1 MTTAV
6 RHNKPRTPPYFRAGL
21 VGLIVLSG
29 VLALVWL
36 QFRGDLLPSTRLTM
50 MATRAGLS
58 LDPGAKVTYNG
69 VQIGRVGD
77 IEEVTQGGRPMAKFT
92 LQVDPNYVQ
101 LIPANVH
108 AEVEA
113 STAFGN
119 KYVALSS
126 PENPAPQRI
135 SSSDVIDA
143 SHVTTEFNTLFET
156 VLAIGEK
163 IDPVKL
169 NATLSATAR
178 ALDGLGDK
186 FGQSIISGNEIIDDL
201 NQRMPQI
208 HHDVRAL
215 ADLADVYADASPDL
229 WNFLQNA
236 VNTARTFNANQHNLD
251 VALLAAIGFGNTAGD
266 IFERGGP
273 YLRRG
278 IQDLVP
284 TSELLDYYS
293 PELLCMIRK
302 INQAAPKLAAAGGG
316 NGYSID
322 AHVALTGASNAY
334 VYPDNLPRTSAHGGP
349 EGRPGCWQDIT
360 RGLWPA
366 PYLVLDTG
374 ANAAPYNGLGVGT
387 PWAIDYVWGRQMGEN
402 TINP

>member
-1 MTTAV
+1 MTTPV
-6 RHNKPRTPPYFRAGL
+6 RDNKPRTPPYFPAGL
-21 VGLIVLSG
+21 VGLVVLSG

-36 QFRGDLLPSTRLTM
+36 QFRGELLPSTQLTM

-69 VQIGRVGD
+69 VQIGRVGN

-92 LQVDPNYVQ
+92 LQVDPNDVQ

-126 PENPAPQRI
+126 PENPAPQHI

-186 FGQSIISGNEIIDDL
+186 FGQSIVSGNEIIDDL

-251 VALLAAIGFGNTAGD
+251 VALLAAIGFEIG
-266 IFERGGP
+266 R
-273 YLRRG
+273 
-278 IQDLVP
+278 
-284 TSELLDYYS
+284 
-293 PELLCMIRK
+293 
-302 INQAAPKLAAAGGG
+302 
-316 NGYSID
+316 
-322 AHVALTGASNAY
+322 AHV
-334 VYPDNLPRTSAHGGP
+334 
-349 EGRPGCWQDIT
+349 
-360 RGLWPA
+360 
-366 PYLVLDTG
+366 
-374 ANAAPYNGLGVGT
+374 
-387 PWAIDYVWGRQMGEN
+387 
-402 TINP
+402 

>member
-6 RHNKPRTPPYFRAGL
+6 QENKPRTPPYYPAGL
-21 VGLIVLSG
+21 VGLVVLAA
-29 VLALVWL
+29 VLALVWQ
-36 QFRGDLLPSTRLTM
+36 QFRGELSPSTRLTM

-58 LDPGAKVTYNG
+58 LDRGAKVTYNG
-69 VQIGRVGD
+69 VQIGRVGSID
-77 IEEVTQGGRPMAKFT
+77 EVTQGGQPMAKFT
-92 LQVDPNYVQ
+92 LQVDPNSVQ
-101 LIPANVH
+101 LIPSNVH

-126 PENPAPQRI
+126 PENPVPQRI

-143 SHVTTEFNTLFET
+143 SHVTTEFNSLFQT
-156 VLAIGEK
+156 VLAISEK

-186 FGQSIISGNEIIDDL
+186 FGQSITSGNEILGDL

-208 HHDVRAL
+208 NHDVRAL

-229 WNFLQNA
+229 WKFLQNA
-236 VNTARTFNANQHNLD
+236 VTTARAFNDNQHNLD
-251 VALLAAIGFGNTAGD
+251 AALLAAIGFGNTAGD
-266 IFERGGP
+266 IFERGRP

-278 IQDLVP
+278 IHDLVP
-284 TSELLDYYS
+284 TSELLDHYS
-293 PELLCMIRK
+293 PELVCTIRK
-302 INQAAPKLAAAGGG
+302 IHDAAPKLATIGGG
-316 NGYSID
+316 DGYSIE
-322 AHVALTGASNAY
+322 AYLELAGVSNAY
-334 VYPDNLPRTSAHGGP
+334 VYPDNLPRTNAHGGP

-366 PYLVLDTG
+366 PYLVMDTG
-374 ANAAPYNGLGVGT
+374 ANSTPYNGIGIGT

>member
-1 MTTAV
+1 MTTPV
-6 RHNKPRTPPYFRAGL
+6 KENKPRTPPYYPAGL
-21 VGLIVLSG
+21 VGLV
-29 VLALVWL
+29 VLAAVLVLVWL
-36 QFRGDLLPSTRLTM
+36 QFRGDLSPSTRLTM
-50 MATRAGLS
+50 IASRAGLS
-58 LDPGAKVTYNG
+58 MDPGAKVTYNG
-69 VQIGRVGD
+69 VQIGRVGNV
-77 IEEVTQGGRPMAKFT
+77 EEVTQGSEPMARFT
-92 LQVDPNYVQ
+92 LQVDPKYVQ

-119 KYVALSS
+119 KYVALAS
-126 PENPAPQRI
+126 PENPVSQGI
-135 SSSDVIDA
+135 SSSTVIDG
-143 SHVTTEFNTLFET
+143 SHVTTEFNTLFQT
-156 VLAIGEK
+156 VLSIGEK

-169 NATLSATAR
+169 NATLTATAW

-186 FGQSIISGNEIIDDL
+186 LGQSLTNGNDILGDL

-208 HHDVRAL
+208 RHDVRPL
-215 ADLADVYADASPDL
+215 ADLADVYADTSPDL

-236 VNTARTFNANQHNLD
+236 VTTAHTFNDNQRNLD
-251 VALLAAIGFGNTAGD
+251 AALLAAIGFGNTAGD
-266 IFERGGP
+266 IFERAGP

-293 PELLCMIRK
+293 PELVCTLRK
-302 INQAAPKLAAAGGG
+302 LHDAAPKLATIGGG
-316 NGYSID
+316 DGYGIEGY
-322 AHVALTGASNAY
+322 VELGGVSNAY
-334 VYPDNLPRTSAHGGP
+334 VYPDNLPRTNARGGP

-366 PYLVLDTG
+366 PFLVMDTG
-374 ANAAPYNGLGVGT
+374 ANSTPYNGLGIGT

>member
-1 MTTAV
+1 MTKAAKE
-6 RHNKPRTPPYFRAGL
+6 NKPRTPPYYTAGLAGL
-21 VGLIVLSG
+21 VVLTA
-29 VLALVWL
+29 VLVLVWL
-36 QFRGDLLPSTRLTM
+36 EFRGDLSPSTQLTM
-50 MATRAGLS
+50 MAGRAGLS
-58 LDPGAKVTYNG
+58 MDSGAKVTYNG
-69 VQIGRVGD
+69 VQVGRVGKV
-77 IEEVTQGGRPMAKFT
+77 EEITQGGQPKAKFI
-92 LQVDPNYVQ
+92 LRVDPEYVR

-126 PENPAPQRI
+126 PETPVAQRI
-135 SSSDVIDA
+135 SGSDVIDA

-156 VLAIGEK
+156 VLSIGEM

-169 NATLSATAR
+169 NATLASTAR

-186 FGQSIISGNEIIDDL
+186 FGKSISNGNDILGDL

-208 HHDVRAL
+208 HHDVRQIAG
-215 ADLADVYADASPDL
+215 LADVYADASPDL
-229 WNFLQNA
+229 WNALRNA
-236 VNTARTFNANQHNLD
+236 VTTARSLNDNQGNLD
-251 VALLAAIGFGNTAGD
+251 AALLASIGFGNTAGD
-266 IFERGGP
+266 IFERAGP

-284 TSELLDYYS
+284 TSELLENYS
-293 PELLCMIRK
+293 PELACTLRK
-302 INQAAPKLAAAGGG
+302 VHDLAPKLAAVGGG
-316 NGYSID
+316 DGYSIETY
-322 AHVALTGASNAY
+322 VEIGGVSNAY
-334 VYPDNLPRTSAHGGP
+334 VYPDNLPRTNARGGP

-366 PYLVLDTG
+366 PFLVMDTG
-374 ANAAPYNGLGVGT
+374 ANSTPYNGLGIGT